1 MAQLDITPYLE
12 QQVTMQ
18 RVMKNNEGKSI
29 NEMIGI
35 VSLATGIPIL
45 AVAIIV
51 GSFHGF
57 SPEILAQI
65 NSLQSFYK
73 YSTVII
79 PPSIQLPIQLEKFV

>member
-12 QQVTMQ
+12 QKATMQ
-18 RVMKNNEGKSI
+18 RVMKNNEGKDI
-29 NEMIGI
+29 NEMIGL

-65 NSLQSFYK
+65 KSLQSFYK
-73 YSTVII
+73 YSNVITGDI
-79 PPSIQLPIQLEKFV
+79 ILPIELEKFV